1 MKNTPSPIMR
11 MMIASPADI
20 KGDLRKNK
28 KPIFAVILFLL
39 AYIIVMGFIY
49 SFVEHITF
57 LRSFYFTVINVT
69 TVGFGDVVPF
79 TRIGKLIAG
88 LNSFAGLIIFGVL
101 VATLTMALQPRQ
113 FSGDITPIQPEPPD
127 EPLADGLNKLFAGVG
142 AVLTA
147 SKLQRPETDESNFAE
162 PDGIFRV
169 GITVHDHPR
178 RLGRWGHIHIDL
190 SVRNDA

>member
-1 MKNTPSPIMR
+1 
-11 MMIASPADI
+11 
-20 KGDLRKNK
+20 
-28 KPIFAVILFLL
+28 
-39 AYIIVMGFIY
+39 MGVIY

-88 LNSFAGLIIFGVL
+88 FNSFTGLIIFGVL

-113 FSGDITPIQPEPPD
+113 FSGEITSVQPEPPD
-127 EPLADGLNKLFAGVG
+127 EPLTDGLNKLFAGVG
-142 AVLTA
+142 AVLTS
-147 SKLQRPETDESNFAE
+147 SKSQERETDESNLVE
-162 PDGIFRV
+162 PEGAFRV
-169 GITVHDHPR
+169 GITVHNHPR
-178 RLGRWGHIHIDL
+178 RLGRWGHIYIDL